1 LYVALTSALVE
12 SADME
17 ATLTIPNQQIPTKP
31 ESSSGCLS
39 IIVRLTWI
47 FGASLLVFGAIFI
60 IQGNNPG
67 LADAIFWLITLG
79 LILARYIDIRYL
91 KGETADNKPATL
103 KHWRRYSVI
112 LLIAAGLLYLLAKI
126 LAPLN
131 LM

>member
-1 LYVALTSALVE
+1 MGVALRSALVE

-17 ATLTIPNQQIPTKP
+17 ATVTIPNQQIPTKP
-31 ESSSGCLS
+31 KSSSGCLS

-47 FGASLLVFGAIFI
+47 FGVSLLIFGAIFI
-60 IQGNNPG
+60 IQGNVPG

-79 LILARYIDIRYL
+79 LILARYVDIRYL
-91 KGETADNKPATL
+91 KGETAENKPATL

-112 LLIAAGLLYLLAKI
+112 LLLAAGLLYLLAKI

>member
-1 LYVALTSALVE
+1 
-12 SADME
+12 ME
-17 ATLTIPNQQIPTKP
+17 ATVTIPNQQIPTKP

-47 FGASLLVFGAIFI
+47 FGVSLLIFGAIFI
-60 IQGNNPG
+60 IQGNVPG

-79 LILARYIDIRYL
+79 LILARYVDIRYL
-91 KGETADNKPATL
+91 KGETTENKPATL

>member
-1 LYVALTSALVE
+1 
-12 SADME
+12 M
-17 ATLTIPNQQIPTKP
+17 TISNQQVPTKP

-39 IIVRLTWI
+39 IVVRLTWI
-47 FGASLLVFGAIFI
+47 FGVSLLVFGAIFI
-60 IQGNNPG
+60 MQGNAPG
-67 LADAIFWLITLG
+67 LADIIFWLIALG
-79 LILARYIDIRYL
+79 LILARYVDIKYL

-131 LM
+131 LL

>member
-1 LYVALTSALVE
+1 MTVS
-12 SADME
+12 D
-17 ATLTIPNQQIPTKP
+17 QQIPVDP

-39 IIVRLTWI
+39 ILVRLTWI

-60 IQGNNPG
+60 IHGNAPG
-67 LADAIFWLITLG
+67 LADIIFWLVALA
-79 LILARYIDIRYL
+79 LILARYFDIRYL

-131 LM
+131 LL

>member
-1 LYVALTSALVE
+1 MPVKG
-12 SADME
+12 ADME
-17 ATLTIPNQQIPTKP
+17 AAVAVPNQQVPAKP
-31 ESSSGCLS
+31 ESSGGCLS
-39 IIVRLTWI
+39 ILVRLIWI

-60 IQGNNPG
+60 IQGNASG
-67 LADAIFWLITLG
+67 LADAIFWLFTLM
-79 LILARYIDIRYL
+79 LILVRYVDIRYL

-131 LM
+131 LL

>member
-1 LYVALTSALVE
+1 
-12 SADME
+12 ME
-17 ATLTIPNQQIPTKP
+17 ATLTISSQQVPTKP
-31 ESSSGCLS
+31 ESSGGCLS
-39 IIVRLTWI
+39 IVVRLTWI

-60 IQGNNPG
+60 MQGNAPG
-67 LADAIFWLITLG
+67 LADMIFWLIAFA
-79 LILARYIDIRYL
+79 LILARYVDIKYL

-131 LM
+131 LL